1 MPHPQSQDN
10 RLSQDAHMRI
20 LFAGSRGHLTSSKEQ
35 ELFAKAGRELGRA
48 AIRLHH
54 DILIES
60 DRERTLDRHVAD
72 AARQAAKPGAS
83 GRLGIELHQML
94 RATPAFPDWEE
105 LTRIA
110 YKADHDPRYKRL
122 GARVGGLS
130 GCDVAI
136 LMGGDHGTGLIG
148 DLALGLKKP
157 IVAIPAFGG
166 AADRLFHEQQA
177 NYFQREECQP
187 FIQYLTSW
195 NQKSAMAAMRMA
207 AVLARTHSYFVSY
220 SHEHMDAADHFE
232 LLLTRVGRVFHRDE
246 NELVLGKAVKD
257 GLRPQIASA
266 DTFLALW
273 SAPAAKSK
281 WCDWERKTALEL
293 MKGTGKP
300 RRIVFVQLDGTSVP
314 ALFKKNLHIK
324 GATRIERVAA
334 MRKLLDSEPLG

>member
-1 MPHPQSQDN
+1 MPEWSLQHNQGHRRAIMSIHGRALLP
-10 RLSQDAHMRI
+10 DAGCRAV
-20 LFAGSRGHLTSSKEQ
+20 FQ
-35 ELFAKAGRELGRA
+35 ELVTALGVPLLPVLLAAIPHRLGRVV
-48 AIRLHH
+48 L
-54 DILIES
+54 
-60 DRERTLDRHVAD
+60 
-72 AARQAAKPGAS
+72 AKVIVQ
-83 GRLGIELHQML
+83 RGIVGV
-94 RATPAFPDWEE
+94 TP
-105 LTRIA
+105 I
-110 YKADHDPRYKRL
+110 
-122 GARVGGLS
+122 
-130 GCDVAI
+130 
-136 LMGGDHGTGLIG
+136 
-148 DLALGLKKP
+148 
-157 IVAIPAFGG
+157 
-166 AADRLFHEQQA
+166 
-177 NYFQREECQP
+177 NEECQP

-246 NELVLGKAVKD
+246 NELVLGKAVKE